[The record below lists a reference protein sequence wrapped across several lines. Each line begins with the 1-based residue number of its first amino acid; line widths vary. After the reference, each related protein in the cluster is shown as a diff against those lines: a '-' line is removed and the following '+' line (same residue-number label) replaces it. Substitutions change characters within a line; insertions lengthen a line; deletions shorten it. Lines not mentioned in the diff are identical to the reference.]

1 MVVYLLLQPHGKQG
15 PSQNNLSLR
24 FIEVSKQGINRS
36 NVAQKKIL
44 ECNMNHIQ
52 AMASTAGSDN
62 MPTEVKIAQKKAPE
76 ENIAPYKQR
85 QIENI
90 FKCYGNCFFNPHEYT
105 QA

>member
-1 MVVYLLLQPHGKQG
+1 
-15 PSQNNLSLR
+15 
-24 FIEVSKQGINRS
+24 
-36 NVAQKKIL
+36 
-44 ECNMNHIQ
+44 MNHIQ
-52 AMASTAGSDN
+52 AMVSTAGSDS

-76 ENIAPYKQR
+76 ENTAPYKQC